1 MAHSPLDDLEEQE
14 LALRAALF
22 GLFAGGVFGAVRNP
36 PRSPFFTRW
45 ILQRDSQAILTSRWW
60 RNLWQAGH
68 DRILPLLVRISREAG
83 SAAWREIA
91 AGFSERR
98 ARELAVELA
107 GLRAE
112 ALIAELTA
120 STADGLQRALF
131 DMRVRELAVVQLRD
145 ELAARLGPTRKQLR
159 RIARW
164 EALERAKGTG
174 AVEILRGVRSRV
186 RNATRLRAG
195 IIASD
200 EVVGRVA
207 ASRVAVFEEEGVLV
221 FSANVGDDRVEPLDT
236 LQTEVTSASPT
247 PAGQAWTPAAP
258 FSGLMPYHAGCRCW
272 VQAA

>member
-174 AVEILRGVRSRV
+174 AAEILRGVRSRS
-186 RNATRLRAG
+186 RNAVGLRARM
-195 IIASD
+195 IASD
-200 EVVGRVA
+200 EIAGRA
-207 ASRVAVFEEEGVLV
+207 FDARVAVFAEEGVE
-221 FSANVGDDRVEPLDT
+221 FYSENQQDDAVRDLHS
-236 LQTEVTSASPT
+236 LQTVITRANPSQPGED
-247 PAGQAWTPAAP
+247 WTPAAP
-258 FSGLMPYHAGCRCW
+258 FSGPHPFEVGCRCF
-272 VQAA
+272 VAAA